1 MARTDWRT
9 KLRIHSLDFVLFA
22 ALCLTVLFW
31 VALPLLGMLSSFSYG
46 SARTRKIPIDTGTG
60 LPSGLKPPT
69 GTTLHGENVVE
80 LHFLDP
86 DLGERL
92 LLTAPHLVGGLLLV
106 AVLVLLSRVARTF
119 HDRDVF
125 IPRNARRLN
134 LVALA
139 VLLIGT
145 LVPFLDTLTTRALV
159 AGTPLAERIQVMEP
173 ISAFH
178 VFLAL
183 LITSAAAAFRHG
195 AALRA
200 DTEGLV

>member
-9 KLRIHSLDFVLFA
+9 KLRIHSLDFVLHA

-31 VALPLLGMLSSFSYG
+31 VALPLISVLGSFSHG
-46 SARTRKIPIDTGTG
+46 NARTREIPIDTGTG
-60 LPSGLKPPT
+60 LPSGLEPPA
-69 GTTLHGENVVE
+69 GTTLHGENAVE
-80 LHFLDP
+80 LHFLHP
-86 DLGERL
+86 DLSERL
-92 LLTAPHLVGGLLLV
+92 LLATPHLVGGLLLA
-106 AVLVLLSRVARTF
+106 AVLALLSRVARTF

-125 IPRNARRLN
+125 VPRNARRLN
-134 LVALA
+134 LTALA

-159 AGTPLAERIQVMEP
+159 AGTPLAERIQALEP

-178 VFLAL
+178 VLLAL